1 MVEVKKRRKI
11 HYIVILVL
19 CACLI
24 TGGVFGLRY
33 FNQANMEAPPFFS
46 TMTASYNEAGLLT
59 YEENYILYGNAVT
72 GKKSLICDD
81 AQCIHSPKD
90 GSKCG
95 SVVSALILSGLCI
108 WDDSLYFISDMNS
121 DKIGKCAIYSSDL
134 NGKNRRK
141 LGDLAADIEVI
152 SAVTYEEKYA
162 YIAYQN
168 SSSITDS
175 EYESTVGVYQFDLEK
190 KTGKILY
197 EKTAVNAGIYGL
209 AADDTGVYFAEAF
222 ADISAQEIY
231 EYREDEEYATEHTK
245 NYILG
250 VDVES
255 GKELFYVDG
264 IVSDNQLPYID
275 GSLYFVQ
282 DGHAMRY
289 QISEGELKQVANQ
302 ECYAIS
308 SVLEDV
314 IYFRGVG
321 ESAWNAYYEY
331 TPENDQWKKL
341 GESNFRAQ
349 AIFSDYIYG
358 LVPESDSEDAELV
371 DGFMKTEGFES
382 ANYDTV
388 EIFESE
394 IKMDE

>member
-1 MVEVKKRRKI
+1 
-11 HYIVILVL
+11 
-19 CACLI
+19 
-24 TGGVFGLRY
+24 
-33 FNQANMEAPPFFS
+33 
-46 TMTASYNEAGLLT
+46 MTASYNEAGLLT